1 VEATPKDEV
10 NDLQTCIWRMLAW
23 IQVYCPRN
31 EGRGWKLQ
39 KLHEMLHLVIPLKEY
54 CHALNFDTGRGE
66 QLLKVFFKDLAK
78 KTANSEGKQ
87 CLQSSW

>member
-1 VEATPKDEV
+1 
-10 NDLQTCIWRMLAW
+10 
-23 IQVYCPRN
+23 
-31 EGRGWKLQ
+31 
-39 KLHEMLHLVIPLKEY
+39 MLHLVIPLKEY